1 MKNCLICNKNPADK
15 TGSHIIPHFLLK
27 RIDNEDGSTKRD
39 KEMGFLLSEFHPSSY
54 FGRATKPETLEK
66 VYGEEVTE
74 ERIANNKIPLV
85 EDNIFCSDC
94 EKRLGEIE
102 SQYSETIKHKCKP
115 NNNYQNLEDSFLA
128 FIFWTSIVWRLSIAQ
143 KSGFKLNISD
153 EERLQMILSQFL
165 SIKNYDLDDL
175 KKGGILENITYKALR
190 SIDYSDGKSTVLF
203 CHPDIQN
210 PYFFVIDEFI
220 LTFSIEKSIS
230 QTGFESIDDEFSN
243 CEINSAFSGEFIRS
257 VEPKIIDGIQ
267 EYFYSE
273 LSKRYLLNLSK
284 EIDIIHQRLG
294 GRGLLSMSI
303 KEEIAKRIIN
313 DDEQPSGVKYTLKH
327 KARII
332 FEVLKKYGG

>member
-27 RIDNEDGSTKRD
+27 RIDNEESSTKRD

-66 VYGEEVTE
+66 IYGEEVTE
-74 ERIANNKIPLV
+74 ERIANNEIPLV

-102 SQYSETIKHKCKP
+102 SHYSETIKNKCEP
-115 NNNYQNLEDSFLA
+115 TNNYQNLEDSFLA

-143 KSGFKLNISD
+143 KSGFKLSGSD
-153 EERLQMILSQFL
+153 EERLHIILSQFL
-165 SIKNYDLDDL
+165 SIKDYDLDDL
-175 KKGGILENITYKALR
+175 KKEGILENITYKVLR
-190 SIDYSDGKSTVLF
+190 SIGYSDSKSTVLF
-203 CHPDIQN
+203 CNPDIQN
-210 PYFFVIDEFI
+210 PYLFVIDEFI
-220 LTFSIEKSIS
+220 LAFSIEKPIS
-230 QTGFESIDDEFSN
+230 QTGFDFIDEQFSN

-294 GRGLLSMSI
+294 GRGQISMSI

-313 DDEQPSGVKYTLKH
+313 DDKQPSGVKYTLKH